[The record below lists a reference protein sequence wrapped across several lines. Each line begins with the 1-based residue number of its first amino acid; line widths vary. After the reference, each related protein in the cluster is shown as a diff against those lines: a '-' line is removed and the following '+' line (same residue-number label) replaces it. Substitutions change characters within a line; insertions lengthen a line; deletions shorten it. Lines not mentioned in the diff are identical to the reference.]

1 MKLPMNRFDPIL
13 DQPQSI
19 EPEEADPTVRT
30 RLANPDLYFDI
41 DARTDLLDLVWP
53 WADALYVRSLRLL
66 ITDPQR
72 EDLMAM
78 VTRYYPGYQETILGS
93 EGMIISKRLAAPLS
107 TAYDRAVVWML
118 ECQAEGDRL
127 LRLDVDVD
135 WGEPLTQRIVDGL
148 LVAQR
153 NPQGARG
160 IYAQHNAE
168 STRVFGNPQ
177 GRPTAYELHADGR
190 ATLTYFILVNGI
202 VEVPLLLTLSDVGE
216 QVAWNGFL
224 GLRDTERAFEIS
236 LEAWDR
242 TVKTGRLWT
251 SDPQLNRAV
260 QAGRLATLRCVQRL
274 RSGLAPTGRRVADVP
289 GLVRSLD
296 TFDIVQGRNLLAHL
310 RRVAERSA
318 GKLPAR
324 LPIRPKDA
332 LEPPGAETA
341 AANAAYLTALQEHLQ
356 RHPNGDLLAEHYA
369 ALAACAETLVQL
381 RLDPQHQA
389 DAAVLAVCG
398 AGLRRA
404 VTLATL
410 RKDGVNAVRWE
421 SEACELERLAEEGGA
436 PTPPAPLD
444 LAQWAA
450 RSGWQMGP
458 ARPWGFADPLL
469 GAALAG
475 LAVWSGCGI
484 QRRNGKLTVNP
495 RRGNPWRWWALLG
508 LPLDEGRISLVWDG
522 ATLYATQP
530 VDSDQPVQLCSQIR
544 ALKADEL
551 DFDLQ
556 FELLLNADSVPEHGA
571 PEHGAPE
578 QSAPE
583 RRIFHPEFERVSR
596 PTTAP

>member
-1 MKLPMNRFDPIL
+1 MNPFDPIL

-19 EPEEADPTVRT
+19 EQEKADPTVRT
-30 RLANPDLYFDI
+30 RLGNPDLYFDV
-41 DARTDLLDLVWP
+41 DARTDLLDVVWP
-53 WADALYVRSLRLL
+53 WADAVYVRALRLL
-66 ITDPQR
+66 ITDPQHD
-72 EDLMAM
+72 ELMAM
-78 VTRYYPGYQETILGS
+78 VTRYYPGYQETILGD
-93 EGMIISKRLAAPLS
+93 EGMIISKRLAAPLG

-127 LRLDVDVD
+127 LRLDVDID

-168 STRVFGNPQ
+168 STRVFGNPH

-202 VEVPLLLTLSDVGE
+202 VEVPLLLTISDVGE

-236 LEAWDR
+236 VEAWER
-242 TVKTGRLWT
+242 TLKTGRLWT

-260 QAGRLATLRCVQRL
+260 QAGRLATLRAVQRL
-274 RSGLAPTGRRVADVP
+274 RSGLAPTGRRAVDVP

-296 TFDIVQGRNLLAHL
+296 TFDVAQSRNLLAHL

-318 GKLPAR
+318 GKLPAH
-324 LPIRPKDA
+324 LPIRPKDE
-332 LEPPGAETA
+332 LEPPDARTA
-341 AANAAYLTALQEHLQ
+341 AANAAYLAALQEHLQ
-356 RHPNGDLLAEHYA
+356 RHPNDELLAEHYA
-369 ALAACAETLVQL
+369 AVTACAETLVQL
-381 RLDPQHQA
+381 RLDAQYQA
-389 DAAVLAVCG
+389 DAALFAVCG

-404 VTLATL
+404 MSLATL
-410 RKDGVNAVRWE
+410 HKDGVNAVRWE

-436 PTPPAPLD
+436 PIPPGPLE

-450 RSGWQMGP
+450 QSGWRMDA
-458 ARPWGFADPLL
+458 ARPWGFADPML

-495 RRGNPWRWWALLG
+495 RRGSAWQWWALLD
-508 LPLDEGRISLVWDG
+508 LPLDDGRLSLVWDG
-522 ATLYATQP
+522 TTLYATQP
-530 VDSDQPVQLCSQIR
+530 VHSDRPVQLCRKIR
-544 ALKADEL
+544 ALKTDEL

-556 FELLLNADSVPEHGA
+556 FELDLSSEENGA
-571 PEHGAPE
+571 PA
-578 QSAPE
+578 
-583 RRIFHPEFERVSR
+583 RRVFHPVFERASR
-596 PTTAP
+596 PATAP